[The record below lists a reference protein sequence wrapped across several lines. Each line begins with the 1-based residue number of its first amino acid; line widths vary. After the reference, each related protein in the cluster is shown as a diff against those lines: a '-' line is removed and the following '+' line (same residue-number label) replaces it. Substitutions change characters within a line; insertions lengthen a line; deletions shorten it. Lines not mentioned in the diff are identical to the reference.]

1 MSWTLSFCSYYHNQ
15 PCSFTTTKLWQN
27 DFKWCFAAGSSSHY
41 QPEQDASIQ
50 LFDSHCLTADCFAGQ
65 SSGSGKMLSDNW
77 QCWKGMCPWTTV
89 FVVIIFLAENEC
101 LWILMPS
108 DHFPETYLLRL
119 NSKDLANLMI
129 AFLLDF
135 LLRVSGAA
143 SGSVGS
149 IFVDALDE
157 LLSSTR

>member
-1 MSWTLSFCSYYHNQ
+1 
-15 PCSFTTTKLWQN
+15 
-27 DFKWCFAAGSSSHY
+27 
-41 QPEQDASIQ
+41 
-50 LFDSHCLTADCFAGQ
+50 
-65 SSGSGKMLSDNW
+65 
-77 QCWKGMCPWTTV
+77 
-89 FVVIIFLAENEC
+89 
-101 LWILMPS
+101 MPS

-119 NSKDLANLMI
+119 NSKDLADLMI

-135 LLRVSGAA
+135 FLRVSGAA